1 MNYKNHLMWFMLN
14 VTSVKRIK
22 EGRKEKERGKKSQ
35 EEGDTYLVRF
45 VISG

>member
-22 EGRKEKERGKKSQ
+22 EGRKEKERKKKVSN
-35 EEGDTYLVRF
+35 TYLVRF